1 MTPYLPPVE
10 KPRGLLVKVVYFFT
24 RRQFG
29 KVATPIAVFS
39 ARMPA
44 GFLQFY
50 GKISRLDKKLRLPSA
65 TAVLVRERVA
75 SINSCLYCMD
85 AGRWYV
91 MTKSPDQLARID
103 ALAEY
108 RTSPLFTEAER
119 AALDYVTELTTSK
132 KVSPDTFARLARH
145 YQEREICDIVWLV
158 ASEHVYN
165 LTNHGLGIG
174 SDGLCELRTRGDR
187 RASVSSQPPAAA
199 P

>member
-1 MTPYLPPVE
+1 MVRHDE
-10 KPRGLLVKVVYFFT
+10 
-24 RRQFG
+24 
-29 KVATPIAVFS
+29 VA
-39 ARMPA
+39 RPA
-44 GFLQFY
+44 G
-50 GKISRLDKKLRLPSA
+50 A
-65 TAVLVRERVA
+65 
-75 SINSCLYCMD
+75 
-85 AGRWYV
+85 
-91 MTKSPDQLARID
+91 ID